1 MEFYFAEND
10 HFNNTVLTKDYTV
23 RYGFTDAA
31 ALKKTIYDPTF
42 LAHYEGRPE
51 ITGCKGCKINW
62 AKGKNLTLR
71 PVKKAD
77 KATGKVVTKFAVCI
91 KKQFKTTNISAFAV
105 EGCRMYWVVR
115 MTC

>member
-10 HFNNTVLTKDYTV
+10 HFTNTVLTKDYTV

-62 AKGKNLTLR
+62 TKGKNLTLR

-91 KKQFKTTNISAFAV
+91 KNNLSKSHFLILWTL
-105 EGCRMYWVVR
+105 
-115 MTC
+115 